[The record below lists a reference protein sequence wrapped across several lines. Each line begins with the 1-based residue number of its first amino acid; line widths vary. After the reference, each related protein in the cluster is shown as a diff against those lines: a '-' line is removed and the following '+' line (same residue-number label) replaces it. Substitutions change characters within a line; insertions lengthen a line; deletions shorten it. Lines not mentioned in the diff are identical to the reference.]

1 MQPNPDLALDLSGT
15 TTASESFLLDDISAF
30 FPSHACYH
38 HVNPHKPQVPL
49 CRAYHSN
56 WLCDCL
62 PGTSLLFWRPPWLV
76 EQHQWP
82 PRCRRY
88 AVTFSIRFK
97 PLCHDHSLTVCLP
110 VIATI
115 FTLALA
121 IFSVVTSRKQNP
133 FSGGTRTR
141 TVMLLAG
148 EIVVFLLWV
157 ASAVLMLRSKGGCAD
172 WVTMEGTAYCPD
184 KKKRDDV
191 PNIQWFISVAFA
203 FVEM

>member
-1 MQPNPDLALDLSGT
+1 MSILTNPKSLFVARIIQIGFAIVFLVLVCYSGVHRGWWNNINGPLAVG
-15 TTASESFLLDDISAF
+15 
-30 FPSHACYH
+30 
-38 HVNPHKPQVPL
+38 
-49 CRAYHSN
+49 
-56 WLCDCL
+56 
-62 PGTSLLFWRPPWLV
+62 
-76 EQHQWP
+76 
-82 PRCRRY
+82 
-88 AVTFSIRFK
+88 
-97 PLCHDHSLTVCLP
+97 

-203 FVEM
+203 FVEIVSFVLTALLVFKGDRETKVTGGASYA